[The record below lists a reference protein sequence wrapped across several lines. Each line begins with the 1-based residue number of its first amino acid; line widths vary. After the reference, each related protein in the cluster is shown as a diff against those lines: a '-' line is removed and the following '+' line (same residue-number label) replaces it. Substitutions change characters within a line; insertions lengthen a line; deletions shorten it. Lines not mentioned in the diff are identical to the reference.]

1 MELVTN
7 FLEIMTAW
15 VTGFVTLL
23 IDVLTSISGVFYTV
37 SETGTGKFTLLG
49 VLAIMGLAIGF
60 VRFSV
65 AFIRSFFV
73 K

>member
-1 MELVTN
+1 MDLVTN
-7 FLEIMTAW
+7 FLEVMTAW

-23 IDVLTSISGVFYTV
+23 VDVLTSISGVFYEV
-37 SETGTGKFTLLG
+37 GETGTGSFTLLG

-60 VRFSV
+60 VRFSL
-65 AFIRSFFV
+65 AFIRRFFV